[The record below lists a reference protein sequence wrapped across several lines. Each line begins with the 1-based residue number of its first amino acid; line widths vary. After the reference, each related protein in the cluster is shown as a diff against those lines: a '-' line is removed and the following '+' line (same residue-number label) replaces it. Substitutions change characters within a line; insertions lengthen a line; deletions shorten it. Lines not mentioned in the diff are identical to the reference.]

1 MVEVHLPPVTVKQFL
16 VENGSVGTKEGYRIK
31 VDWVNRILK
40 SRNMFSWQHS
50 GTAMIALTRFL
61 VNPT

>member
-1 MVEVHLPPVTVKQFL
+1 MRVVRGCYVLVEVHLPPVTVKQFL

-40 SRNMFSWQHS
+40 S
-50 GTAMIALTRFL
+50 GTCFHGNTAGLQ
-61 VNPT
+61 

>member
-40 SRNMFSWQHS
+40 SWNMFSWH
-50 GTAMIALTRFL
+50 TAGLQ
-61 VNPT
+61 